1 MASNHAVPA
10 AAIVATIVVAYL
22 PAPDTTVDETADDA
36 GIALAYRVCDSPMH
50 TRPALL
56 VVNPR
61 SPLACDIEA
70 LYLDVVER
78 AEPAPESLS
87 PRHAREAVGSRRR
100 RNWWPVLAHVYI
112 ATVIGFLIYIIS

>member
-78 AEPAPESLS
+78 AEPARNL
-87 PRHAREAVGSRRR
+87 SRRDTR
-100 RNWWPVLAHVYI
+100 AKRSGAD
-112 ATVIGFLIYIIS
+112 AAVIGGQCWHTCISRL